1 LLLACFSPYLD
12 YVKKGS
18 GFHSHMPKAALLEL
32 EPRKT
37 PQQGR
42 SIATVEAIHDATIQV
57 LLKGGVERLTTVTVA
72 YRAGVSVG
80 TLYQYFPN
88 KQALLFAVLERH
100 LLLVGKAV
108 EDACA
113 ANHFQPLEVMVHEL
127 VNRFIDAKLMNRDT
141 SLALYSIAAEVGGS
155 LIVDRIRRR
164 FLASITAMLQTAPL
178 LVYADVS
185 FMADMIFQTMA
196 GTLRGHLESDA
207 PPRLTKKLREHL
219 SRMVL
224 AYCRAM

>member
-1 LLLACFSPYLD
+1 
-12 YVKKGS
+12 
-18 GFHSHMPKAALLEL
+18 MTKAALLAL

-37 PQQGR
+37 PQQSR
-42 SIATVEAIHDATIQV
+42 SVATVEAIHAATIQV
-57 LLKGGVERLTTVTVA
+57 LLKSGVERLTTVHVA
-72 YRAGVSVG
+72 QRAGVSVG

-88 KQALLFAVLERH
+88 KRALLFAVLERH
-100 LLLVGKAV
+100 LLLVNKAV

-127 VNRFIDAKLMNRDT
+127 VNRFVDAKLMDRDT

-164 FLASITAMLQTAPL
+164 FLTSITAMLQTAKLPIP
-178 LVYADVS
+178 ADVS
-185 FMADMIFQTMA
+185 FMAEMIFQTMA

-207 PPRLTKKLREHL
+207 PPMLTKKLREHL

>member
-1 LLLACFSPYLD
+1 MKEL
-12 YVKKGS
+12 S
-18 GFHSHMPKAALLEL
+18 GFYSHMAKAATPDL

-37 PQQGR
+37 PQQSR
-42 SIATVEAIHDATIQV
+42 SMATVEAIHDATIQI
-57 LLKGGVERLTTVTVA
+57 LLKNGPERLTTVQVA
-72 YRAGVSVG
+72 HRAGVSVG

-108 EDACA
+108 DDVCA

-127 VNRFIDAKLMNRDT
+127 VNRFVDAKLMDRDT

-155 LIVDRIRRR
+155 LIVERIRRR
-164 FLASITAMLQTAPL
+164 FLGSIRSMLQTASLAPS
-178 LVYADVS
+178 ADIA

-207 PPRLTKKLREHL
+207 PLKMTKKLREHL

-224 AYCRAM
+224 AYCKTT

>member
-1 LLLACFSPYLD
+1 MKEA
-12 YVKKGS
+12 S
-18 GFHSHMPKAALLEL
+18 GFHSHMPRAAIPEL
-32 EPRKT
+32 DPRKT
-37 PQQGR
+37 PQQSR
-42 SIATVEAIHDATIQV
+42 SVATVEAIHDATIQV
-57 LLKGGVERLTTVTVA
+57 LLKNGPDRLTTVHVA
-72 YRAGVSVG
+72 HRAGVSVG

-108 EDACA
+108 EDTCA
-113 ANHFQPLEVMVHEL
+113 ANQFQPLEVMVHEL
-127 VNRFIDAKLMNRDT
+127 VNRFVDAKLMDRDT

-164 FLASITAMLQTAPL
+164 FLGSITAMLQTAPL
-178 LVYADVS
+178 PASADVS

-207 PPRLTKKLREHL
+207 PLRMTKKLREHL